1 MDSMAECIFQKL
13 AVIIRPIPGN
23 LPGGPV
29 APLNQEEQV
38 QSLVRALR
46 SHMLQDQKQN
56 KTPIPHAHL
65 SRPRVLSL
73 ICQDTECISLPLHW
87 VGGWFACNQKNTAE
101 TMLCDSKTRS

>member
-73 ICQDTECISLPLHW
+73 ICQDIECIFLTLTLSGW
-87 VGGWFACNQKNTAE
+87 VIC
-101 TMLCDSKTRS
+101 L

>member
-1 MDSMAECIFQKL
+1 MAECIFQKL

-56 KTPIPHAHL
+56 KTPFHM
-65 SRPRVLSL
+65 L
-73 ICQDTECISLPLHW
+73 IYQDLESYHSS
-87 VGGWFACNQKNTAE
+87 V
-101 TMLCDSKTRS
+101 KT